1 MSPASVE
8 HLLTQKVRL
17 LARRESPAIDQELE
31 NLRQAALE
39 VFFQWQDGLAKFQD
53 LTPFVAIL
61 EKKVDLNRSLL
72 KWEQEHIADWSLHLA
87 LSNIRAYCRAHL
99 LCHTQLN
106 ATPIITMKHIIPL
119 GNNRYIHL
127 DLGEKYRS
135 SITKLLVP
143 ILVIAIASIVAGAIV
158 GIDITNIQP
167 MPQHQTKWTPM

>member
-72 KWEQEHIADWSLHLA
+72 KWEQAHIAD
-87 LSNIRAYCRAHL
+87 
-99 LCHTQLN
+99 
-106 ATPIITMKHIIPL
+106 
-119 GNNRYIHL
+119 
-127 DLGEKYRS
+127 
-135 SITKLLVP
+135 
-143 ILVIAIASIVAGAIV
+143 
-158 GIDITNIQP
+158 
-167 MPQHQTKWTPM
+167 

>member
-1 MSPASVE
+1 MGFCRLYICTQLNPTQTGTMSPSSVE

-72 KWEQEHIADWSLHLA
+72 KWEQQHIAD
-87 LSNIRAYCRAHL
+87 
-99 LCHTQLN
+99 
-106 ATPIITMKHIIPL
+106 
-119 GNNRYIHL
+119 
-127 DLGEKYRS
+127 
-135 SITKLLVP
+135 
-143 ILVIAIASIVAGAIV
+143 
-158 GIDITNIQP
+158 
-167 MPQHQTKWTPM
+167 